1 MARGTPIS
9 RSEAFKRNPQLR
21 ENYIARNEGRAP
33 KIQKGKEVIKMAK
46 VKRISAREGKLRKAV
61 ATHLSKT
68 YGLKTKSA
76 PVRSRGKKSTRAV
89 SVGSGGG

>member
-1 MARGTPIS
+1 
-9 RSEAFKRNPQLR
+9 
-21 ENYIARNEGRAP
+21 
-33 KIQKGKEVIKMAK
+33 MAK